1 MVREAGGGEEV
12 TDADAVALVGLAAMC
27 LENDELPREYVDA
40 VMRARHALRVK
51 AQLVEALAKWDS
63 CQSSACLNGGV
74 CLGCANGMRAALQAA
89 KETP

>member
-1 MVREAGGGEEV
+1 V
-12 TDADAVALVGLAAMC
+12 TDEEAAQRLESLVVFDDAPDALEPYRLAVATL
-27 LENDELPREYVDA
+27 
-40 VMRARHALRVK
+40 RAK

-89 KETP
+89 KEAP